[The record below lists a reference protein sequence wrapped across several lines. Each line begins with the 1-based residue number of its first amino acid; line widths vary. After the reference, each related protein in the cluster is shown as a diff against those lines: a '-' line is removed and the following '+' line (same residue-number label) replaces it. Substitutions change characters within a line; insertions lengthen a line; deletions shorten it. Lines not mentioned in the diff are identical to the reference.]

1 MILRCVRSTGSARDR
16 RSRHRARCR
25 RGSQAKPV
33 SPAAK
38 PVSLAVQV
46 APNPFNPTTTLHL
59 GLPVGGRVVL
69 TLYNMAGQPVRTLL
83 NTTMEAGY
91 YTVLWNGRDEQGQPV
106 SSGVY
111 LYRVQTQEQVLGGK
125 IALIR

>member
-1 MILRCVRSTGSARDR
+1 MLR
-16 RSRHRARCR
+16 
-25 RGSQAKPV
+25 
-33 SPAAK
+33 
-38 PVSLAVQV
+38 
-46 APNPFNPTTTLHL
+46 L
-59 GLPVGGRVVL
+59 GLPVRSPVAL
-69 TLYNMAGQPVRTLL
+69 TLYNMAGQRVRTLL

-91 YTVLWNGRDEQGQPV
+91 HTVLWNGRDEQGQPV